1 MPRLLTLFAAATM
14 SLLALAPTT
23 AAAQQDPSPGGRI
36 VGGKAAP
43 DGAWPWQIVLFQRG
57 ANGVYIPICGGS
69 LIASQWVLT
78 AAHCVPGFKTA
89 SYRIGYGSVEMG
101 KMKVSDVA
109 EVRPHAG
116 YDPETSDNDI
126 ALIKLAAP
134 VTGVQFAALAKA
146 GPRTERTGD
155 RLTVTG
161 FGRMAE
167 CPSGQSG
174 AACRMQDRLQQ
185 VDVPVVAIDACRAA
199 YQDTGSVL
207 GDRQICAGYTE
218 GGRDSCQG
226 DSGGPLVRAVGND
239 RWEQVGVVSWG
250 IGCARANRPG
260 VYTRVAAFSDWLRQA
275 LGASS
280 GNPVANVVGDDGAAS
295 ALSAGVVTIAP
306 VKRDL
311 KVGEAVQFDIAS
323 SVAGYLV
330 VYDVAPSGKVT
341 QLFPN
346 AYSKAKPQIAAG
358 EKRRFPLDA
367 DPFEVKVTE
376 PKGQGLVVA
385 VVARK
390 PTGLD
395 ELLKGNDRL
404 QPIED
409 TAGLNQRLAVVLK
422 EKPPIDPVTKEGD
435 WAMGEGSYVVN

>member
-1 MPRLLTLFAAATM
+1 MPRFLSILLTLA
-14 SLLALAPTT
+14 ALAMGFAP
-23 AAAQQDPSPGGRI
+23 AAAQEQPSPGGRI

-69 LIASQWVLT
+69 LISAQWVLT
-78 AAHCVPGFKTA
+78 AAHCVPGYKTA
-89 SYRIGYGSVEMG
+89 SYRVGYGSVEMS
-101 KMKVSDVA
+101 KMKVSEVA
-109 EVRPHAG
+109 EVRPHAS

-134 VTGVQFAALAKA
+134 VTGVQFAALAKS
-146 GPRTERTGD
+146 GPRAEQAGD

-174 AACRMQDRLQQ
+174 AACRMQERLQQ
-185 VDVPVVAIDACRAA
+185 VDVPVVAIDACRAS
-199 YQDTGSVL
+199 YRDTPSVL

-226 DSGGPLVRAVGND
+226 DSGGPLVRAIGND
-239 RWEQVGVVSWG
+239 RWEQIGVVSWG
-250 IGCARANRPG
+250 IGCARANKPG

-275 LGASS
+275 TGATV
-280 GNPVANVVGDDGAAS
+280 GNPVLEVVGDQGAAN
-295 ALSAGVVTIAP
+295 ALASGVVTIAP
-306 VKRDL
+306 VKRNL
-311 KVGEAVQFDIAS
+311 KVGEAVQFDVTS
-323 SVAGYLV
+323 SVPGYLLI
-330 VYDVAPSGKVT
+330 YDVAPSGKVT

-346 AYSKAKPQIAAG
+346 AYSKASNQMTAG

-385 VVARK
+385 VVAKK

-395 ELLKGNDRL
+395 ELLKSNGRL

-409 TAGLNQRLAVVLK
+409 IPALNQRLSVVLK
-422 EKPPIDPVTKEGD
+422 EKPAIDPVTKEGD
-435 WAMGEGSYVVN
+435 WAMGEGTYVVVD